1 MFSKRGGK
9 CKIVTCTRASLPNN
23 YGFCALHGGSS
34 SGVNTSKHGSKG
46 GVRRQQLHDRCKVN
60 VCYRRALPGNYGFC
74 EIHRKYV
81 SHAERVRRGFRT
93 AVVNTNKSS
102 HIEAETTN
110 ILRAA
115 VVLGDMPS
123 EHVLR
128 KLEADPIVSINRT
141 RADILGFYNSRNK
154 LEVVKRIKVAVENL
168 LEKGHYT
175 FADVKNA
182 VESLLEDPVVRKN
195 ATENHIRKKF
205 EHFGIRLEPTKIK
218 SQKLGRSAYNPLP
231 HERHLDQVQH
241 LISLSIN
248 GHDPDSASNCI
259 STYFKMLSS
268 DLGRDSKLYSGGK
281 VQLPYNVVKGAF
293 EVAINNGD
301 KNLIIQFLRL
311 TLDNCDSAKCFYYS
325 KVQIELLHYLYSID
339 LEQAL
344 STVRNTHLF
353 YATGDLDPNN

>member
-205 EHFGIRLEPTKIK
+205 EHFGIRLEPKIK